1 MRIDDCTAP
10 AWGTAAWGVVTAG
23 GNGACGQLSGHLG
36 HCVDDGRVGCAAA
49 HHETVAGGIVAC
61 VEIEQVVAREVV
73 VGCFGPCY
81 SVGVRRA
88 EKRAGEGFA
97 GLGLDLHA
105 LDAQPLL
112 ALFAV
117 GDDLLFGKEGVKQ
130 NLFGDGERLPEIFR
144 QGTEADVDV
153 VAVDVHVEIGAVEV
167 ELFGDL
173 LRGHV
178 ARPLAQQVGRRR
190 GDERLA
196 LLRRAGAE
204 DEADAHDL
212 EFRGA
217 ERVDRHAVRERA
229 AEGFVERYVRRN
241 GELRLFH
248 RVER

>member
-1 MRIDDCTAP
+1 M
-10 AWGTAAWGVVTAG
+10 
-23 GNGACGQLSGHLG
+23 
-36 HCVDDGRVGCAAA
+36 
-49 HHETVAGGIVAC
+49 AC

-112 ALFAV
+112 AL
-117 GDDLLFGKEGVKQ
+117 
-130 NLFGDGERLPEIFR
+130 
-144 QGTEADVDV
+144 
-153 VAVDVHVEIGAVEV
+153 
-167 ELFGDL
+167 
-173 LRGHV
+173 
-178 ARPLAQQVGRRR
+178 
-190 GDERLA
+190 
-196 LLRRAGAE
+196 LRRAGAE

-229 AEGFVERYVRRN
+229 AEGFVERYVRRSC
-241 GELRLFH
+241 ELRLFQ
-248 RVER
+248 RVAR

>member
-1 MRIDDCTAP
+1 M
-10 AWGTAAWGVVTAG
+10 
-23 GNGACGQLSGHLG
+23 
-36 HCVDDGRVGCAAA
+36 
-49 HHETVAGGIVAC
+49 
-61 VEIEQVVAREVV
+61 
-73 VGCFGPCY
+73 
-81 SVGVRRA
+81 RRA

-117 GDDLLFGKEGVKQ
+117 GGDLLFGKEGVKQ
-130 NLFGDGERLPEIFR
+130 DLFGDGERLPEIFR

-190 GDERLA
+190 GD
-196 LLRRAGAE
+196 AE

-217 ERVDRHAVRERA
+217 ERVDRHAVGERA
-229 AEGFVERYVRRN
+229 VEGFVERYVRRS

-248 RVER
+248 RVAR